1 MREWGKY
8 GTLAMVIGVPK
19 EIKEAEHRVAIIPA
33 GVQALRAK
41 GHRVMVQRGA
51 GIGSGLPDDA
61 FAKVGAELVADP
73 KAIYGEA
80 DLIYKVKEPLPP
92 ECDLLREGQIV
103 FTYLHLAPAPE
114 LTKLLLERRVV
125 GIAYET
131 VETRDGRKPLLE
143 PMSEVAGRMA
153 VHIGAHYLATPH
165 GGRGVLIGGVP
176 GVPPAKVVIL
186 GGGTVGY
193 NAAKVA
199 AGMGAW
205 VYLLDVDSNRM
216 RYLDEILPDNVT
228 TLISNQM
235 SVEGCVRR
243 ADLLIGAVYIAGARA
258 PKLVTR
264 EMVRRMKPGSVIVDV
279 AIDQGGC
286 IETSRPTTHTDPVYD
301 VGGILHY
308 CVANMPGAFARTST
322 FALTNVTL
330 PYAMW
335 IADSGW
341 RRAILERPELSLG
354 LSVALG
360 HVTHPA
366 VAKAHGL
373 PYVPPGEAAKG

>member
-1 MREWGKY
+1 
-8 GTLAMVIGVPK
+8 MVVGVPK
-19 EIKEAEHRVAIIPA
+19 EIKETESRVAIIPA
-33 GVQALRAK
+33 GVQALRAR

-51 GIGSGLPDDA
+51 GAASGLQDETY
-61 FAKVGAELVADP
+61 AKAGAELISDP
-73 KAIYGEA
+73 KTIYAEA
-80 DLIYKVKEPLPP
+80 DLIYKVKEPLSP
-92 ECDLLREGQIV
+92 ECDLLREGQTV

-114 LTKLLLERRVV
+114 LTKVLLERRVV
-125 GIAYET
+125 GLAYET

-165 GGRGVLIGGVP
+165 GGRGVLLGGVP
-176 GVPPAKVVIL
+176 GVPPATVVIL
-186 GGGTVGY
+186 GGGTVGA

-205 VYLLDVDSNRM
+205 VYLLDVDSARM

-235 SVEGCVRR
+235 SIEECVRR
-243 ADLLIGAVYIAGARA
+243 ADVLIGAVYIAGARA

-264 EMVRRMKPGSVIVDV
+264 EMVKRMKAGSVIVDV

-286 IETSRPTTHTDPVYD
+286 VETSRPTTHTDPVYKTD
-301 VGGILHY
+301 GILHY

-330 PYAMW
+330 PYA
-335 IADSGW
+335 IRLADSGW
-341 RRAILERPELSLG
+341 RRAILESPDLSLG
-354 LSVALG
+354 LNVAFG

-366 VAKAHGL
+366 VAKAHGVA
-373 PYVPPGEAAKG
+373 YVPPEEAAKG

>member
-1 MREWGKY
+1 MCGA
-8 GTLAMVIGVPK
+8 GAMVIGVPK
-19 EIKEAEHRVAIIPA
+19 EIKEAENRVAIIPA
-33 GVQALRAK
+33 GVQALRAR

-51 GIGSGLPDDA
+51 GVGSGLQDETY
-61 FAKVGAELVADP
+61 AKAGAELVADP

-80 DLIYKVKEPLPP
+80 DLIYKVKEPLSQ

-114 LTKLLLERRVV
+114 LTKVLLERRVV
-125 GIAYET
+125 GLAYET

-143 PMSEVAGRMA
+143 PMSDVAGRMA

-165 GGRGVLIGGVP
+165 GGRGVLLGGVP
-176 GVPPAKVVIL
+176 GVPPATVVIL
-186 GGGTVGY
+186 GGGTVGA

-205 VYLLDVDSNRM
+205 VYLLDVDSARM

-235 SVEGCVRR
+235 SIEECVRR
-243 ADLLIGAVYIAGARA
+243 ADVLIAAVYIAGARA

-264 EMVRRMKPGSVIVDV
+264 EMVKRMKAGSVIVDV

-286 IETSRPTTHTDPVYD
+286 VETSRPTTHTDPVYKTD
-301 VGGILHY
+301 GILHY

-330 PYAMW
+330 PYA
-335 IADSGW
+335 IRLADSGW
-341 RRAILERPELSLG
+341 RRAIVESPELSLG
-354 LSVALG
+354 LNVAFG

-366 VAKAHGL
+366 VAKAHGVA
-373 PYVPPGEAAKG
+373 YVPPEEAAKG

>member
-1 MREWGKY
+1 
-8 GTLAMVIGVPK
+8 MVIGVPK
-19 EIKEAEHRVAIIPA
+19 EIKEAENRVAIIPA
-33 GVQALRAK
+33 GVQALRAR
-41 GHRVMVQRGA
+41 GHRVMVQRG
-51 GIGSGLPDDA
+51 GGVGSGLSDEA
-61 FAKVGAELVADP
+61 YARAGAELVADP
-73 KAIYGEA
+73 RVIYAAA
-80 DLIYKVKEPLPP
+80 DLIYKVKEPLPS
-92 ECDLLREGQIV
+92 ECELLREGQVV

-114 LTKLLLERRVV
+114 LTKSLLERRVV
-125 GIAYET
+125 GLAYET

-153 VHIGAHYLATPH
+153 VHIGAHYLATPY

-205 VYLLDVDSNRM
+205 VYLLDVDPTRM
-216 RYLDEILPDNVT
+216 RHLDEILPDNVT

-235 SVEGCVRR
+235 SIEGCVRR
-243 ADLLIGAVYIAGARA
+243 TDLLIGAVYIAGAKA

-264 EMVRRMKPGSVIVDV
+264 EMVKRMKPGSVIVDV

-286 IETSRPTTHTDPVYD
+286 VETSRPTTHTDPVYQVD
-301 VGGILHY
+301 GILHY

-330 PYAMW
+330 PYAMRL
-335 IADSGW
+335 ADSGW
-341 RRAILERPELSLG
+341 RRAILESPELSRG
-354 LSVALG
+354 LNVALG

-373 PYVPPGEAAKG
+373 AYVPPEEAAKG

>member
-1 MREWGKY
+1 
-8 GTLAMVIGVPK
+8 MVVGIPK
-19 EIKEAEHRVAIIPA
+19 EIKDAEHRVAIIPA
-33 GVQALRAK
+33 GVHALRAR
-41 GHRVMVQRGA
+41 GHRVLVQHGA
-51 GIGSGLPDDA
+51 GIGSGLSDEVYTRA
-61 FAKVGAELVADP
+61 GAELVADP
-73 KAIYGEA
+73 KTIYAQA
-80 DLIYKVKEPLPP
+80 DLIYKVKEPLPS
-92 ECDLLREGQIV
+92 EVDLLREGQV
-103 FTYLHLAPAPE
+103 LFAYLHLAPAPE
-114 LTKLLLERRVV
+114 LTKVLLKRKVV
-125 GIAYET
+125 GMAYET
-131 VETRDGRKPLLE
+131 VETRDGRRPLLE

-176 GVPPAKVVIL
+176 GVPPATVVIL

-205 VYLLDVDSNRM
+205 VYLLDVDSARM

-235 SVEGCVRR
+235 SIEECVRR
-243 ADLLIGAVYIAGARA
+243 ADIVIGAVYISGART
-258 PKLVTR
+258 PRLVTR
-264 EMVRRMKPGSVIVDV
+264 EMVKVMKPGSVIVDV

-286 IETSRPTTHTDPVYD
+286 VETSRPTTHTDPVYTVD
-301 VGGILHY
+301 GIIHY

-330 PYAMW
+330 PYAMRL
-335 IADSGW
+335 ANSGW
-341 RRAILERPELSLG
+341 RRAILENLELSLG
-354 LSVALG
+354 LNVALG

-373 PYVPPGEAAKG
+373 PYLPPGEAAKG